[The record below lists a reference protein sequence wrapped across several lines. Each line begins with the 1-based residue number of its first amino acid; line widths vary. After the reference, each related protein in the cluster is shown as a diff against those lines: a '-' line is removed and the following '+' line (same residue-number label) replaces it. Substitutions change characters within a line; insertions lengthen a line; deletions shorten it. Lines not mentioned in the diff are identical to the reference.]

1 MVTAP
6 KWASSG
12 SVVDHLGRV
21 ITFKTAHSSR
31 PYYPVP
37 KSVLHLVSFGDEVMQ
52 SELEQR
58 STLGN
63 PSVET
68 SGSLGGDHP

>member
-1 MVTAP
+1 M
-6 KWASSG
+6 
-12 SVVDHLGRV
+12 DHLGRV

-31 PYYPVP
+31 RYPVLP

>member
-1 MVTAP
+1 M
-6 KWASSG
+6 
-12 SVVDHLGRV
+12 DHLGRV
-21 ITFKTAHSSR
+21 STFKTAHSSR
-31 PYYPVP
+31 RYPIP
-37 KSVLHLVSFGDEVMQ
+37 KSALHLVSFGDEVMQ

-63 PSVET
+63 PSVKT